1 MKSSIKTGIFNA
13 MMAGALLISA
23 GAAVPALAAVPELIN
38 FQGKLTDASG
48 KAVTTAVHIVF
59 SFYTAAANGTPVW
72 TEAQTVTPD
81 DSGVYSVLLGEVMP
95 LNISFSTGYWLG
107 VAVGTD
113 AEMLPR
119 YKMVSSAYSLYS
131 LNSATAAY
139 SLASGTAAWSL
150 GADWPSITNKL
161 AAGTTTDGYIT
172 AIDWNVF
179 SGKLSA
185 SGNGSALTDMTAGQV
200 NLGSVNNT
208 SDASKPISTLQQGAL
223 DLKAALTGAAFSGG
237 ISASNLSGSNT
248 GDENAA
254 GIKTKLGAANATS
267 DGYLTTADWNIF
279 SGKLA
284 ASGNGSALTD
294 MTAGQVNLGSV
305 NNTSDAAKPVSTLQ
319 QGALDLKAALTG
331 AAFSGLISASNLSG
345 SNTGDE
351 NAAGIK
357 TKLGAAGVAT
367 DGYLTAAD
375 WNIFSGKLSASGNG
389 SALTDMTAGQ
399 VNLGSVNNT
408 SDAAKPVSTL
418 QQGALDLKAAL
429 TGAAFSGLISATNL
443 SGSNT
448 GDENAAGIKTKLGA
462 AGAATDGY
470 LTTADWNVFSGKLS
484 ASGNGSA
491 LTDMTAGQVNLGS
504 VNNTSDASKPISTL
518 QQGALALKANLAGG
532 AAFDGS
538 ISATNLS
545 GTNTG
550 DQSTITGNAGT
561 ATKLQSARAING
573 VSFDGSV
580 DITIPVPVTSSDD
593 TTYASAVYPLW
604 TTAAG
609 TNAVKLSAAKLSF
622 VPATGRLTAAGVVSG
637 KGFINASQHVDLV
650 GAPDLTTFA
659 VDGSGVVLLNQLI
672 GDHPIATITGCSS
685 GVVAQGQTVTFV
697 MAAYTTSGTLTFLDT
712 TVGAAV
718 ADNMLL
724 NGAVTWAPAASPAS
738 IGSSITLLCTTV
750 IPAAAEVKLWVEVA
764 HSIAN

>member
-408 SDAAKPVSTL
+408 SDA
-418 QQGALDLKAAL
+418 
-429 TGAAFSGLISATNL
+429 
-443 SGSNT
+443 
-448 GDENAAGIKTKLGA
+448 
-462 AGAATDGY
+462 
-470 LTTADWNVFSGKLS
+470 
-484 ASGNGSA
+484 
-491 LTDMTAGQVNLGS
+491 
-504 VNNTSDASKPISTL
+504 SKPISTL